1 MKVSIAGVCL
11 LLSSA
16 AAFAPQQ
23 KASPASPSTSTT
35 ALFGRAAAVRAAT
48 KGKTDAK
55 KAKTNA
61 LYGKK
66 IIMAVK
72 QFHPDDDA
80 FFYTLSYNPETRR
93 LASTQGEI
101 RVGTRREHLA

>member
-16 AAFAPQQ
+16 TAFAPQRR
-23 KASPASPSTSTT
+23 ASPASAAVASPSTSTT

-66 IIMAVK
+66 IIMAV
-72 QFHPDDDA
+72 
-80 FFYTLSYNPETRR
+80 
-93 LASTQGEI
+93 
-101 RVGTRREHLA
+101 